1 MAHLCDG
8 QALWIMGKRRVAMKA
23 WNRCLRVAAE
33 LKMPYEQGL
42 AHWEIARRL
51 PAGHPER
58 REHFARACELF
69 TSTHAA
75 FDLARARQG
84 FSE

>member
-58 REHFARACELF
+58 REHFAGLR
-69 TSTHAA
+69 TIY
-75 FDLARARQG
+75 FDARRL
-84 FSE
+84 